1 VTGGGEW
8 RFDLL
13 RGLGWRKDRAMGGD
27 IKRDEYED
35 EGLIDTDCNGEFME
49 ATELSRCDAPG
60 CGELGRCWLL
70 LRWTWIL

>member
-1 VTGGGEW
+1 
-8 RFDLL
+8 
-13 RGLGWRKDRAMGGD
+13 MGGD